1 MSEPLKI
8 GAAYIRVSDE
18 RQDEYSPDSQ
28 LKKIREHASRKGYFI
43 PEEYVFYDDG
53 ISGKTAKK
61 RGDFNRMIALAKE
74 KEHPFDIIFVWKF
87 SRFARNQEESLVYKN
102 LLRKKNVAVES
113 VSETIP
119 EGPYGTL
126 IERIIEWMDEFYLI
140 NLGAEVMRGM
150 TEKASRGE
158 PNVPPPIGY
167 KMKDGK
173 YYPDEKYT
181 PLVQEI
187 FERYASGEGMRA
199 IVTSFH
205 ERGIK
210 TKKGAEIDNRRIDY
224 ILHNTCYI
232 GKLRWSTDGSRSVS
246 QRRYESD
253 SIMIVDGHHE
263 PIISMELWEKVQAR
277 LAKTKAEYPKF
288 AKREQPVSYMLKGL
302 VKCSNCGATLTLTGT
317 KSGKKKIPV
326 LQCCNYA
333 RGSCRVSHSINLDKA
348 EASFIDGLKKAISE
362 NRFDVVAAPQGARA
376 ITRETANYD
385 KLIALEERKLIRAK
399 EAYLAEID
407 SIEQYAKNKAD
418 ITARIEELT
427 AKRNASGANGANG
440 ASGASGANA
449 AGIDAAALAALSA
462 KATNLLTFLDT
473 ADDSV
478 TPAAKNEALR
488 AIIHHIVYEKAN
500 SNLAIFFHP

>member
-28 LKKIREHASRKGYFI
+28 LKKIREHAARKGYFI

-74 KEHPFDIIFVWKF
+74 KEPPFDIIFVWKF

-187 FERYASGEGMRA
+187 FERYASGDGIRG

-205 ERGIK
+205 DRNIK
-210 TKKGAEIDNRRIDY
+210 TKNGAEIDNRRIDY
-224 ILHNTCYI
+224 ILHNPCYI
-232 GKLRWSTDGSRSVS
+232 GKLRWSPDGSKAVS
-246 QRRYESD
+246 KRHYDNEN
-253 SIMIVDGHHE
+253 IMIVDGHHE
-263 PIISMELWEKVQAR
+263 PIISMELWETVQAR
-277 LAKTKAEYPKF
+277 LAKTKAEYPKH
-288 AKREQPVSYMLKGL
+288 ARREQQVDYMLKGL
-302 VKCSNCGATLTLTGT
+302 VKCSSCGGTLACNGVT
-317 KSGKKKIPV
+317 SGKSKARC
-326 LQCCNYA
+326 LQCCNYS
-333 RGSCRVSHSINLDKA
+333 RSSCRVSHSITIPKLEVA
-348 EASFIDGLKKAISE
+348 FIEGLKKAIDE
-362 NRFDVVAAPQGARA
+362 KQFTMAPAPRSAKA
-376 ITRETANYD
+376 ITTEAANYD
-385 KLIALEERKLIRAK
+385 KLIALEERKLVRAK

-418 ITARIEELT
+418 ITARIKELT
-427 AKRNASGANGANG
+427 AKRNA
-440 ASGASGANA
+440 
-449 AGIDAAALAALSA
+449 AGIADSTAKDTDALAAKVSDILAFISSSD
-462 KATNLLTFLDT
+462 K
-473 ADDSV
+473 SI
-478 TPAAKNEALR
+478 TPAAKNAALR
-488 AIIHHIVYEKAN
+488 TIIHHIIYDKAN